1 MSFCFEKEGC
11 APSCMERIS
20 ASSPV
25 KRWVLAI
32 LPMLALKK
40 GCAWVRV
47 APVPASPLLTGS
59 GRSDNP
65 TFAGTGRGTGL
76 PVRTRNCIKGREPGG
91 HGFTGWLCTSGERK
105 KGGSAGGAWGSA
117 GG

>member
-1 MSFCFEKEGC
+1 
-11 APSCMERIS
+11 MERIS

-47 APVPASPLLTGS
+47 APVPASPLLTGC
-59 GRSDNP
+59 GRSDNS
-65 TFAGTGRGTGL
+65 TFAGTGRGTG
-76 PVRTRNCIKGREPGG
+76 
-91 HGFTGWLCTSGERK
+91 FSGPNKELHQGKAAARPRARFPASRRMEGPKER
-105 KGGSAGGAWGSA
+105 GLARGALG
-117 GG
+117 

>member
-1 MSFCFEKEGC
+1 
-11 APSCMERIS
+11 MEDIS

-47 APVPASPLLTGS
+47 APVPASPLLTGC
-59 GRSDNP
+59 GRYDLPAVQGRDEERAFRSEQ
-65 TFAGTGRGTGL
+65 GTAPRGG
-76 PVRTRNCIKGREPGG
+76 
-91 HGFTGWLCTSGERK
+91 SGEGKNRGLARSA
-105 KGGSAGGAWGSA
+105 KGDAGE
-117 GG
+117 

>member
-1 MSFCFEKEGC
+1 
-11 APSCMERIS
+11 MERIS

-47 APVPASPLLTGS
+47 APVPASPLLTAS
-59 GRSDNP
+59 GRYDLRILQGRDEERAYRSEQ
-65 TFAGTGRGTGL
+65 GTGS
-76 PVRTRNCIKGREPGG
+76 KGR
-91 HGFTGWLCTSGERK
+91 GESR
-105 KGGSAGGAWGSA
+105 
-117 GG
+117 

>member
-1 MSFCFEKEGC
+1 
-11 APSCMERIS
+11 MERIS

-47 APVPASPLLTGS
+47 APVPAAPLLTGS
-59 GRSDNP
+59 GRYDLPALQGRDEERAYRSEQ
-65 TFAGTGRGTGL
+65 GTGS
-76 PVRTRNCIKGREPGG
+76 KGRGPGG
-91 HGFTGWLCTSGERK
+91 HSFTGWLCTSGEGQRK
-105 KGGSAGGAWGSA
+105 RLGEGCLGSAPASNEPGEF
-117 GG
+117 